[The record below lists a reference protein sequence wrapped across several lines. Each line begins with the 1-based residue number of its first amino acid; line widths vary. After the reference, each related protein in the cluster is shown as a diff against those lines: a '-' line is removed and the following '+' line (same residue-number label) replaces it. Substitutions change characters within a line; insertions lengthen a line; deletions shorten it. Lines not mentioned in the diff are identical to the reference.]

1 MNSNVKPAKPQSTT
15 NDAVPNAISKIP
27 EFASKEEE
35 AEFWDAHDFTE
46 FTDETEPVEII
57 FGGSIRG
64 PIDQIV
70 AFRLEPDERHELK
83 RMADEAGESV
93 SEFAHK
99 LVSQQLR
106 QKTA

>member
-1 MNSNVKPAKPQSTT
+1 MNSNAKPANPQLAM
-15 NDAVPNAISKIP
+15 NDAAPSLVSKIP

-46 FTDETEPVEII
+46 FADETEPVEIT

-70 AFRLEPDERHELK
+70 AFRVEPDEKQELK
-83 RMADEAGESV
+83 
-93 SEFAHK
+93 
-99 LVSQQLR
+99 
-106 QKTA
+106 